1 MKNLNLPIILNGV
14 IAAALSFFCFTVI
27 CTLLPVGPAPRIIF
41 SLVLTAGFTVG
52 FVLIQKDALIN
63 KRARLERDGALNRG
77 EYFLHTCPYDVAE
90 EIFLA
95 YFSNMGIRANARG
108 QYMSIGDKYA
118 LCLLLFPDEGTQ
130 NDVKRA
136 FFDNP
141 FPHLKLGIVSKD
153 FSEGASDLSEALGVE
168 LIKTEAIVPRLL
180 EKNLIP
186 LKAPPKKNFPLN
198 IKKLFTKKSGKK
210 FVAYGITLFIF
221 STFAFYPTYYVIS
234 GTVFIVYGLIALLFS
249 KKSQQ
254 IKKPVAFFEVFDGK

>member
-1 MKNLNLPIILNGV
+1 M
-14 IAAALSFFCFTVI
+14 
-27 CTLLPVGPAPRIIF
+27 
-41 SLVLTAGFTVG
+41 
-52 FVLIQKDALIN
+52 
-63 KRARLERDGALNRG
+63 
-77 EYFLHTCPYDVAE
+77 
-90 EIFLA
+90 
-95 YFSNMGIRANARG
+95 
-108 QYMSIGDKYA
+108 
-118 LCLLLFPDEGTQ
+118 
-130 NDVKRA
+130 
-136 FFDNP
+136 
-141 FPHLKLGIVSKD
+141 
-153 FSEGASDLSEALGVE
+153 E

-254 IKKPVAFFEVFDGK
+254 IKKPVAFFEALDGK